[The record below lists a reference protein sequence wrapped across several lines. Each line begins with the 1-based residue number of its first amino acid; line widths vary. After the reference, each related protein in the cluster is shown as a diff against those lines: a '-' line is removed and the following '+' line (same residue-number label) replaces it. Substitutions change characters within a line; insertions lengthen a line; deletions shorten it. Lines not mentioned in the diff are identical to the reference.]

1 MVSFIR
7 SGAAVT
13 QGFKEVAHSAPKFHA
28 KPEQGPLQFPAHNN
42 SANKERRV
50 MTGSRRGFSSL
61 YLDCHGPAG
70 THAGKL
76 PTTLTCPK
84 REDAQSVGISLIIFF
99 QRIPGL

>member
-42 SANKERRV
+42 SANKE
-50 MTGSRRGFSSL
+50 
-61 YLDCHGPAG
+61 
-70 THAGKL
+70 
-76 PTTLTCPK
+76 
-84 REDAQSVGISLIIFF
+84 
-99 QRIPGL
+99 